1 MHEMSIAQS
10 LLEIVLE
17 EGRQHKLQKVRTIR
31 LQVGALAAVVPGSL
45 NFCFEMLSQDTIA
58 AGAVMEIETVP
69 VVARCDHCDLL
80 FEVEN
85 HSFICPE
92 CDEPTLNLVSGREL
106 SLINIEGETGDDHDT
121 D

>member
-17 EGRQHKLQKVRTIR
+17 EGRKHNVQKVHSVR

-45 NFCFEMLSQDTIA
+45 NFCFELLSKDTIA
-58 AGAVMEIETVP
+58 AGASLEIETVP
-69 VVARCDHCDLL
+69 VVARCDACSLM
-80 FEVEN
+80 FEVEDN
-85 HSFICPE
+85 SFICPE
-92 CDEPTLNLVSGREL
+92 CGEPTLNLISGREL
-106 SLINIEGETGDDHDT
+106 SLMNIEGETGDDHDT